1 MALADPYAAPDPL
14 ETSPVPERVNYAT
27 GVMLQA
33 DDFEAEQ
40 TYHRGRLAQLARH
53 LLGFGTIA
61 GLRVI
66 RPRADDNLLELQVA
80 PGLALDRHGR
90 LIEVHEAQ
98 CIRLAAWFAAQNP
111 QKLRAAT
118 HDAPRT
124 PLPQAVVA
132 DVFLSARTCGRG
144 KTPSFASGPFDAL
157 DALVPARLAENP
169 QLDLVLRME
178 GNIPPDDLS
187 AVAGDIPLPVN
198 FWPASGASATAI
210 REAVLGSWDIG
221 FASTAGESLDPLGE
235 HVAGNEPSAVLLARV
250 AIPVTLDRAAPGSP
264 APLLDVTQRV
274 ELDQSI
280 RPLIH
285 FAGKWLGL
293 APTAAPPDA

>member
-1 MALADPYAAPDPL
+1 MALADPYATPDPL
-14 ETSPVPERVNYAT
+14 EARPVPERVNYAT

-61 GLRVI
+61 GLRLI
-66 RPRADDNLLELQVA
+66 RPKAADNMLNLQVA

-90 LIEVHEAQ
+90 LIEVCEAQ

-111 QKLRAAT
+111 QRLRAAT
-118 HDAPRT
+118 HDSPRT

-132 DVFLSARTCGRG
+132 DVFLSAQTCGRG

-157 DALVPARLAENP
+157 DALVPARLGENP
-169 QLDLVLRME
+169 RLDLVLRME
-178 GNIPPDDLS
+178 GNIPPEGG
-187 AVAGDIPLPVN
+187 AAIAGDIPTPVN
-198 FWPASGASATAI
+198 FWPGTGASADAI
-210 REAVLGSWDIG
+210 REAVLGSWDVG
-221 FASTAGESLDPLGE
+221 FASDAGQSLDPLQE
-235 HVAGNEPSAVLLARV
+235 HVDGTEPSAVLLARV

-264 APLLDVTQRV
+264 GPLLDATRRV

-293 APTAAPPDA
+293 APAAAPPDA